1 MKIITVLK
9 YVAMSLIVIGIGTPV
24 YASNCN
30 VKSGDTIWHIA
41 KRYHIN
47 FHDLKELNKGLFKD
61 LDLIYP
67 KEKVDLPDHDHG
79 TSTNN
84 NSSNDE
90 IESGSNKIEE
100 VDSSSEAL
108 EVLRLVNI
116 ERKKQGL
123 NELILNHTL
132 NGISTKKA
140 EDMRDNNYFSHQS
153 ATYGSPF
160 EMLQRFGV
168 HYQSAG
174 ENIAAGQK
182 NAQQVM
188 NDWMNSSG
196 HRANILN
203 KNYTELGVGYVTGGS
218 YGTYWVQIFTKPQ

>member
-9 YVAMSLIVIGIGTPV
+9 VVTLSLLVMGISSPA

-30 VKSGDTIWHIA
+30 VKSGDTIWEIA

-47 FHDLKELNKGLFKD
+47 FKDLKELNKDLFKD

-67 KEKVDLPDHDHG
+67 KDKVDLPNYEHG
-79 TSTNN
+79 QSTER

-90 IESGSNKIEE
+90 IEEGNNSTENVESNQ
-100 VDSSSEAL
+100 AL
-108 EVLRLVNI
+108 EVLRLVNV

-123 NELILNHTL
+123 NELVLNHTL
-132 NGISTKKA
+132 NGVATKKA

-153 ATYGSPF
+153 QRYGSPF
-160 EMLQRFGV
+160 EMLQSFGV
-168 HYQSAG
+168 NYQSAG

-182 NAQQVM
+182 TAQDVM
-188 NDWMNSSG
+188 KDWMNSSG

-203 KNYTELGVGYVTGGS
+203 KNYTELGVGYVEGGT
-218 YGTYWVQIFTKPQ
+218 YQTYWVQLFVK